1 MTYSSTTPAGNCVT
15 NCKNP
20 MPSLCRRGPDCS
32 REHAVIRNEIKSMN
46 RIMAIVEREMRK
58 FFRSPALMMASMIMP
73 LVQLII
79 LGNAFGGKI
88 RDARLAIVD
97 EDGGT
102 QALKIREAFDSVRAN
117 IRTFVP
123 VYYTD
128 EKKAMHDVRDGKL
141 DGAVIIPPQYSRR
154 VYEQNHPQIAL
165 VVDNSDNFMSSALE
179 SELNDLVTSLNQPMV
194 EPRILQ
200 QTALEIVELYPYV
213 EYMKYLLP
221 GSLSLAMFV
230 SVMIGGGM
238 LYIDDKA
245 RGVHEGYLVTPIT
258 KLELVL
264 GLNLAGAIKA
274 VMTGVI
280 ICVIGSLIAGVNT
293 IFNPATIL
301 GLLVMIILTSL
312 AFNHDVFA
320 NGAYRRSTGAARHV
334 RHSEY
339 AALLSQRR
347 DLSHPGI
354 SPVVARHCVRRSLQL
369 RGGWLQMP
377 SAERNLAV
385 RGNGRHAVPLYLR
398 GRHPR
403 NCNPAVQAHVVKR
416 KLFIKKMR

>member
-1 MTYSSTTPAGNCVT
+1 
-15 NCKNP
+15 
-20 MPSLCRRGPDCS
+20 
-32 REHAVIRNEIKSMN
+32 MN

-58 FFRSPALMMASMIMP
+58 FFRSPALMLASMIFP

-88 RDARLAIVD
+88 RDARVAIVD

-102 QALKIREAFDSVRAN
+102 QALRVREAFDSVRVN

-123 VYYTD
+123 VNYD
-128 EKKAMHDVRDGKL
+128 SEKQAMEDVRNGKL
-141 DGAVIIPPQYSRR
+141 EGAVIIPPQFSRR
-154 VYEQNHPQIAL
+154 VYEENHPRIAV
-165 VVDNSDNFMSSALE
+165 VVDNSDNFMSSAIE
-179 SELNDLVTSLNQPMV
+179 SELTDLTDALNQPTV

-200 QTALEIVELYPYV
+200 QTALDIVELYPYI

-221 GSLSLAMFV
+221 GSLVLAMFV

-280 ICVIGSLIAGVNT
+280 ITVIGSLMAGVST
-293 IFNPATIL
+293 IFNPVTVF
-301 GLLVMIILTSL
+301 GLLIMIVLTAL
-312 AFNHDVFA
+312 AFNTMMFLLMVRIEDPLVPRAMFGIL
-320 NGAYRRSTGAARHV
+320 NTLLFFPSGAVYPVQAFPPWLRAIARV
-334 RHSEY
+334 DPFSY
-339 AALLSQRR
+339 AVDGFKCLLLKETN
-347 DLSHPGI
+347 LS
-354 SPVVARHCVRRSLQL
+354 
-369 RGGWLQMP
+369 
-377 SAERNLAV
+377 AV
-385 RGNGRHAVPLYLR
+385 WGDMLYLTIFAAITL
-398 GRHPR
+398 GIAIPLF
-403 NCNPAVQAHVVKR
+403 KR
-416 KLFIKKMR
+416 TL

>member
-1 MTYSSTTPAGNCVT
+1 
-15 NCKNP
+15 
-20 MPSLCRRGPDCS
+20 
-32 REHAVIRNEIKSMN
+32 MN
-46 RIMAIVEREMRK
+46 RMMAIVEREMRK
-58 FFRSPALMMASMIMP
+58 FFRSPALMLASMIFP

-102 QALKIREAFDSVRAN
+102 QALRVREAFDSVRAN

-123 VYYTD
+123 VNYD
-128 EKKAMHDVRDGKL
+128 SEKKAVEDVRNGKL
-141 DGAVIIPPQYSRR
+141 EGAVIIPLQFSRR
-154 VYEQNHPQIAL
+154 VYEENHPRIAV
-165 VVDNSDNFMSSALE
+165 VVDNSDNFMSAAIE
-179 SELNDLVTSLNQPMV
+179 SELTDLTNALNQPTV

-200 QTALEIVELYPYV
+200 QTALDIVEMYPYI

-221 GSLSLAMFV
+221 GSLVLAMFV

-280 ICVIGSLIAGVNT
+280 ITVIGSLIAGVST
-293 IFNPATIL
+293 IFNPLTVI
-301 GLLVMIILTSL
+301 GLLIMIVLTAL
-312 AFNHDVFA
+312 AFNTMMFLLM
-320 NGAYRRSTGAARHV
+320 V
-334 RHSEY
+334 RIEDPLVPRAMFGILNTLLFFPSGSVYPVQAFPPWLRAIAKVDPFTY
-339 AALLSQRR
+339 AVDGFKCLLLKETN
-347 DLSHPGI
+347 LS
-354 SPVVARHCVRRSLQL
+354 
-369 RGGWLQMP
+369 
-377 SAERNLAV
+377 AV
-385 RGNGRHAVPLYLR
+385 WGDMLYLTIFA
-398 GRHPR
+398 
-403 NCNPAVQAHVVKR
+403 AVTLGIAIPLFKR
-416 KLFIKKMR
+416 TL